1 MASLCSRRRFDE
13 TAAKAEM
20 KYWKAYLSPDSLAD
34 LPKSST
40 PESFISVFDVSADGR
55 VQTIMTYR
63 AWVGHLA

>member
-1 MASLCSRRRFDE
+1 
-13 TAAKAEM
+13 M